1 MPVVYD
7 ILLRLY
13 DFHLL
18 HYVLSLFFV
27 ALLPDFLEH
36 DQALTF
42 HLLNALFDQNDSL
55 ERYLLQRPGLLF
67 GQVIE
72 LFLQR
77 LDRFQTFFDV
87 VELLVSSHLLEHSQ
101 LLVHLLGCSL
111 QKRRHLVNYDLP
123 FGLEMVD
130 CLETALSD
138 EAPLCSYAV
147 LNEPL
152 DFLFLDLFIGFIVLS
167 CIRVGFVE
175 VESIIDEESV
185 DLLFNFFGTDGVCD
199 WIQLATLVPILLLC
213 SFQGDDQVLLVCG
226 QFRDPL
232 FFLVV
237 LYAHDFALVLFP
249 SLRIWLPV
257 FVCDSANYRVVRK
270 LVDIELSCFLHEQ
283 LLVSVDSLDGIFD
296 VLLL

>member
-36 DQALTF
+36 NQALTF

-77 LDRFQTFFDV
+77 LDRFQASFDV

-175 VESIIDEESV
+175 VESIMNEQCI
-185 DLLFNFFGTDGVCD
+185 DLLFYFFGAYRICN
-199 WIQLATLVPILLLC
+199 WIQLTVCITILLF
-213 SFQGDDQVLLVCG
+213 STIQGLYQV
-226 QFRDPL
+226 
-232 FFLVV
+232 FFV
-237 LYAHDFALVLFP
+237 L
-249 SLRIWLPV
+249 R
-257 FVCDSANYRVVRK
+257 
-270 LVDIELSCFLHEQ
+270 
-283 LLVSVDSLDGIFD
+283 
-296 VLLL
+296 